1 MLKKIAVG
9 VLLVLGV
16 LALLPPL
23 FTHGACTA
31 EFEAAGDALEHQRGQ
46 MGTLDRAESYL
57 KSQALSFKILTAE
70 RCSAS
75 PPRDVEVCP
84 GGPMLLVRLPVK
96 NTTCRYYRDDSIR
109 LQIGFNKQEQLVH
122 LQTDMNP
129 YRMLKVPLIGLEVD
143 WAK

>member
-1 MLKKIAVG
+1 MLKRIAAG
-9 VLLVLGV
+9 LLLVLGV
-16 LALLPPL
+16 LALLPPF

-31 EFEAAGDALEHQRGQ
+31 EFEAASDALERQRAQ
-46 MGTLDRAESYL
+46 MGTLELAESYL
-57 KSQALSFKILTAE
+57 QSQALSFRILTAE

-96 NTTCRYYRDDSIR
+96 NATCRYYRDDTIR
-109 LQIGFNKQEQLVH
+109 LQIGFNKREQLVH

-129 YRMLKVPLIGLEVD
+129 YRMLKVPLVGLEVD
-143 WAK
+143 WAR

>member
-1 MLKKIAVG
+1 MLKKIGAG
-9 VLLVLGV
+9 VLLLLAVR
-16 LALLPPL
+16 ALLPPF

-31 EFEAAGDALEHQRGQ
+31 EFEAAGDALEHQRAR
-46 MGTLDRAESYL
+46 MGTLERAEDYL
-57 KSQALSFKILTAE
+57 KSRALSFKILTAE
-70 RCSAS
+70 RCSAA

-96 NTTCRYYRDDSIR
+96 NATCRYYRDDTIR

-129 YRMLKVPLIGLEVD
+129 YRMLKIPLIDLEVD